1 MDKVIPEN
9 EINSPDAPVL
19 DGYLLKD
26 SLEHQNITGFI
37 TPWLNKKNPFTLFY
51 KGSLFVGFM
60 IIGGLAG
67 YFLTSEVMSISTILF
82 HFFGGVFLSFFL
94 IPLHEWLHGIGYRI
108 AGAKN
113 IEYKAVWKQF
123 VFYALADKFVTDYKS
138 FRLVAMMPFV
148 CITTLFIFLIFIL
161 PGQWIILLS
170 SVLVSHAG
178 FCVGDF
184 VLLGYM
190 YEHRD
195 EGILTLDVLEHEKS
209 YFYVKNK
216 N

>member
-9 EINSPDAPVL
+9 EINSPDAPDL

-26 SLEHQNITGFI
+26 SLEHQKITGFI

-60 IIGGLAG
+60 FIGGLAG
-67 YFLTSEVMSISTILF
+67 FFLTSDVMSISTILF
-82 HFFGGVFLSFFL
+82 HFFGGVFLSF
-94 IPLHEWLHGIGYRI
+94 
-108 AGAKN
+108 
-113 IEYKAVWKQF
+113 
-123 VFYALADKFVTDYKS
+123 
-138 FRLVAMMPFV
+138 
-148 CITTLFIFLIFIL
+148 FLIFIL

-209 YFYVKNK
+209 YFYVKDK